1 MMGGMISPCRMR
13 VRGWAW
19 RRVEERERIERGEE
33 PLAWLKR
40 AALER
45 VSCGLREI
53 LPAHSRPWHTGVAPV
68 CEDEARRQSVPSRRA
83 GYAER
88 PARRLRASPGKDPRH
103 NGKATLGDGP
113 ESLAPRTA
121 GVQRAAP
128 GVQRP
133 SGPDTGGQRRW
144 AGGRGC
150 VQTQTPRLLIKG
162 GPHDWHA

>member
-88 PARRLRASPGKDPRH
+88 PARRLSASLGKDPRH

-113 ESLAPRTA
+113 SRWHRARRASSVPRQASNAHLDPRRVASGVGQA
-121 GVQRAAP
+121 GEDVCKH
-128 GVQRP
+128 RP
-133 SGPDTGGQRRW
+133 P
-144 AGGRGC
+144 AC
-150 VQTQTPRLLIKG
+150 
-162 GPHDWHA
+162 